1 MSAYVPASHIYTGS
15 AQCGCVVAMCVDQP
29 EYAHDID
36 EFRNLGYVVTRI
48 ETAKQAWTRC
58 EAHKDLNDEA
68 WLVAVDAVLHA
79 ARTGRPCFE
88 DAALMSAELAAAL
101 ATVDALRAERDEL
114 RSRVDAADAE
124 RDEVLKVADVAT
136 DAAAKAVL
144 DAKEVYEVRHL
155 ETIRRLKAL
164 LAEARPMV
172 YMKANEFSEH
182 EDVTLERQSVLARI
196 DKEIAS

>member
-88 DAALMSAELAAAL
+88 DAALMSAELAAAR
-101 ATVDALRAERDEL
+101 ATVDALRAERDE
-114 RSRVDAADAE
+114 A
-124 RDEVLKVADVAT
+124 VA
-136 DAAAKAVL
+136 L
-144 DAKEVYEVRHL
+144 LGEVRSGVIFRD
-155 ETIRRLKAL
+155 TPKNDD
-164 LAEARPMV
+164 LA
-172 YMKANEFSEH
+172 N
-182 EDVTLERQSVLARI
+182 RI
-196 DKEIAS
+196 DAIVARRKA

>member
-88 DAALMSAELAAAL
+88 DAAALAA
-101 ATVDALRAERDEL
+101 RN
-114 RSRVDAADAE
+114 
-124 RDEVLKVADVAT
+124 
-136 DAAAKAVL
+136 
-144 DAKEVYEVRHL
+144 KE
-155 ETIRRLKAL
+155 A
-164 LAEARPMV
+164 
-172 YMKANEFSEH
+172 
-182 EDVTLERQSVLARI
+182 
-196 DKEIAS
+196 